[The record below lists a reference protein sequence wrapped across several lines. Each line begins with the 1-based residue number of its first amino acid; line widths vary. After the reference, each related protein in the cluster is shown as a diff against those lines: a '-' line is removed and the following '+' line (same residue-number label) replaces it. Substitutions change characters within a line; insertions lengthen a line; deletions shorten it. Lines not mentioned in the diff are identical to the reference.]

1 METRDLISIQILCK
15 RYSIPVSFVN
25 TLHDYNLIE
34 LTVENNDFFI
44 HIEQIKDVEKMMRLY
59 YDLGINFEGMD
70 VIYNLLEQVNIL
82 KQKTVTLRNRLRLY
96 EGF

>member
-44 HIEQIKDVEKMMRLY
+44 HIEQIKDVDKMMRLY